1 MSSATTVTSL
11 PKPEDRNPR
20 GISLIEGW
28 LRRFEARQAWLLFLQ
43 GLSFCV
49 LALLAGASV
58 IMVLDAIG
66 MISDPWRW
74 TLTICVEIA
83 ALALGIA
90 YGLVQPWVRHP
101 LTRIASEA
109 ESICPEMREQL
120 LACVELSAVKENSR
134 NFSGDF
140 LAALQGKVAHSLRER
155 SIRDL
160 LPWSTVRGPCLAAF
174 ASCLAIVGLCFFSR
188 LDMPQRLRRALIPF
202 ADFERLSRT
211 RIEVVKPS
219 RPVSV
224 VPENQAVEYEI
235 QLSGAEAQEA
245 SMEWRATNGKPASG
259 TKLEKMIRIDESP
272 ARFVCSLPIGT
283 DSIEYRFAAGDGRT
297 SWRTIRPTP
306 RPRVDRFKHR
316 IHFPEYT
323 GLPPSEIVHE
333 RGSITALAGSQ
344 IEVGVAPS
352 IPLISAVA
360 SLEKI
365 DTGEQESVSMSYS
378 KESSVWSF
386 PWRCDTDLRYRL
398 KLKAH
403 VTDGE
408 EPIENTFSPT
418 HELNTASDHHPAVG
432 WLATDGTLW
441 DVPPRPE
448 QAWIISPEEL
458 VPLAA
463 RIADDLPGATIEQQ
477 ISINRGPWTSVSAQ
491 LRALSDE
498 KGEQTRSLPDWLDAN
513 AWTPLDGVE
522 NPTNTSFTWVWDVLN
537 AGASSGDTI
546 AVRIAAR
553 DSFQQVTY
561 SPTIEFSLASPGFDR
576 NRHDPLLARAAL
588 LPELVRLSTLMRAA
602 KDLLTPRLQQARS
615 GNTPAQE
622 RSKLAED
629 LRLTAKQ
636 WSDCSRDIRILS
648 NGIVRQLPRPLDQSE
663 TEFVVRLIAKLERD
677 HTSTLTAAADIL
689 SIDAGKEQRLVQR
702 IADRVDQALRGLNEG
717 DDHSHRLVDIYRQFL
732 GHETLTALTK
742 DMLYLKRHQDDQLQ
756 RLEKMDFAMLAR
768 SQKIATQYIDSI
780 QSLAKRMEP
789 LVSQHLQNGLR
800 SWGQTLDQTRNE
812 LNHRSQQESTPE
824 NRTALANEVKRV
836 TENLRHQ
843 SWAFNLDGGLWWNIA
858 DTRRDLIQRGMG
870 LHVLATQ
877 TIERM
882 EREQAELADKN
893 IPSEL
898 LQQLRGISMQTVENR
913 SRAVAQ
919 QMVDRREL
927 HQHRMPIDP
936 QFASDMGLAMR
947 AWESQLEQW
956 AAFPTINEESRKQ
969 KNILVKVIQA
979 YRVLETA
986 HEIQDVRVTAETLQ
1000 RHEQYEWESLEGKL
1014 AHVRI
1019 WDSLPNRIENIS
1031 QWMKESGFQHPIAD
1045 AYRAVQWND
1054 SCNGLRRKLDPR
1066 RHANNENLVSIAAE
1080 LEDWLKELRAAE
1092 RNAQPTIDE
1101 ARKFLASL
1109 SPSLSELA
1117 RRSARETRALQE
1129 QSKTDPEQVVA
1140 PRELKQ
1146 QLQQT
1151 QQSIER
1157 LQDALLEN
1165 AMRQD
1170 ILNEQQLNIAKDSDR
1185 ASQWLNELTPAM
1197 QSATESLLR
1206 AQQAAEDTL
1215 QIQNASAQAIQQQ
1228 EAVAAALET
1237 IDKHFAMLEDPAL
1250 QASEQA
1256 AKQLEESR
1264 AQLNPNAEPDRQPL
1278 ESYDSAD
1285 QLSSM
1290 ANRDPATLL
1299 RELEKELQQNEP
1311 MQRELSQLSQQA
1323 AADTIAQLKNA
1334 AKEESSI
1341 VRDLENADI
1350 ARKGAKE
1357 LQTQQLRRL
1366 GDETERMAASMLEK
1380 SSQVV
1385 QRMNLPE
1392 TRKSLHQAMEDLRSS
1407 ASEAKHSDPQQPAAE
1422 LDKKFQK
1429 LLQSVDQAQ
1438 KKLDELTP
1446 SVQGKIEQAAAKDEQ
1461 QRQGQLTEMKSWQS
1475 LMRDD
1480 SVRRAKD
1487 QAREL
1492 QQASDQAQKQAEQR
1506 NQVLQQKLQARQQ
1519 VMDQLKA
1526 NPNRDDLK
1534 DALDRDTIAAS
1545 QAAAESENAKRLA
1558 ESAQKLAKESSER
1571 AQSIENTARA
1581 NLDRPNPVA
1590 SLAEEQIAA
1599 ANKELQA
1606 IRQEMQNGAKP
1617 DHSSEP
1623 KPNSAALAQGKARQD
1638 QVTDTVEQ
1646 LAEQMARSA
1655 RHEERLKN
1663 DTGSRMLAEQSKAI
1677 EQAASHP
1684 IAQAQQEL
1692 NQASERAVKAE
1703 RDQAQGAREASTP
1716 NPAAPPGAGLASQRT
1731 QQAADTLSQLAR
1743 NLEQNVA
1750 PMFQATSE
1758 AREGR
1763 PNRAEPAPSAKPD
1776 PGKPSQTT
1784 QPEPN
1789 AKTQAESTRS
1799 VPSERDGTQ
1808 QSRSELPSQ
1817 SQSNQTSAS
1826 ESSNQSQAQAN
1837 SQSQTPSE
1845 FGEAQS
1851 PREMARLLDSL
1862 DQQLNGRNDEPND
1875 SGQSSRSDASDSPSE
1890 GQQGQNSQSQPTG
1903 QESQVPSS
1911 SNQDAKSQEGKGQRE
1926 SDGSGRD
1933 AAPSKSLGN
1942 ERLREALRESADEIA
1957 ARLQNERLAK
1967 ARNRER
1973 ESRSS
1978 KNTSRSSSATAPDDQ
1993 GRTQNAPTGDSRLP
2007 SITSR
2012 LGQDWGSLREQRAED
2027 VTQGKREAFDPEYSD
2042 AIRAYFRALGERSK

>member
-1 MSSATTVTSL
+1 MSS
-11 PKPEDRNPR
+11 
-20 GISLIEGW
+20 IEGW
-28 LRRFEARQAWLLFLQ
+28 LRRFEARQSWLLFLQ
-43 GLSFCV
+43 GLSLGG

-66 MISDPWRW
+66 IISDPWRW
-74 TLTICVEIA
+74 TCTICVEVS

-90 YGLVQPWVRHP
+90 HGLLQPWVRRP
-101 LTRIASEA
+101 LTRVATDA

-120 LACVELSAVKENSR
+120 LACVELSSVKESAR

-140 LAALQGKVAHSLRER
+140 LAALQGRVAHALREH

-160 LPWSTVRGPCLAAF
+160 LPWSTVRGPCLAAL

-202 ADFERLSRT
+202 ADLERLSRT

-224 VPENQAVEYEI
+224 VPENQAVEFEI
-235 QLSGAEAQEA
+235 QLSGAAAQEA
-245 SMEWRATNGKPASG
+245 SMEWRAANGKPASG

-306 RPRVDRFKHR
+306 RPRVARFKHR

-323 GLPPSEIVHE
+323 GLPPSEIVGE
-333 RGSITALAGSQ
+333 RGSITALADSQ
-344 IEVGVAPS
+344 IEVGFEPS
-352 IPLISAVA
+352 IPLISANANV
-360 SLEKI
+360 EKL
-365 DTGEQESVSMSYS
+365 DSGEQETVSLTYA
-378 KESSVWSF
+378 KDQSVWSF
-386 PWRCDTDLRYRL
+386 PWRSDADMRYRL
-398 KLKAH
+398 KLKANMP
-403 VTDGE
+403 DSD

-418 HELNTASDHHPAVG
+418 HELNTASDHRPAVG
-432 WLATDGTLW
+432 WMATDGTLW

-491 LRALSDE
+491 LRSLSDE
-498 KGEQTRSLPDWLDAN
+498 KGEQTRSLPGWLDSN

-522 NPTNTSFTWVWDVLN
+522 NPTNASFTWVWDVLN

-553 DSFQQVTY
+553 DSLQQVTY
-561 SPTIEFSLASPGFDR
+561 SPTVEFSLASPGFDR

-588 LPELVRLSTLMRAA
+588 LPELVRLSTLMRGA
-602 KDLLTPRLQQARS
+602 KESLTPRLQQARS
-615 GNTPAQE
+615 NNMPAPE
-622 RSKLAED
+622 RTKLAED
-629 LRLTAKQ
+629 LRSAAKQ

-648 NGIVRQLPRPLDQSE
+648 HGIIRQLPRPLDQSE

-689 SIDAGKEQRLVQR
+689 SVESGKEQRLIQR
-702 IADRVDQALRGLNEG
+702 IADRIDQALRGVNEG

-742 DMLYLKRHQDDQLQ
+742 DMLYLKQHQEDQLQ

-780 QSLAKRMEP
+780 QALGKRMEP

-800 SWGQTLDQTRNE
+800 SWGQTLDQTRTE

-877 TIERM
+877 TLERM

-898 LQQLRGISMQTVENR
+898 LQQLRAISMQSAENR

-947 AWESQLEQW
+947 AWESQLELW

-969 KNILVKVIQA
+969 KDVLIKIIQA

-986 HEIQDVRVTAETLQ
+986 HEMHDVRVTAETLQ

-1019 WDSLPNRIENIS
+1019 WDSLPNRIDNIS
-1031 QWMKESGFQHPIAD
+1031 QWMKESGFQHPVAD

-1054 SCNGLRRKLDPR
+1054 SCNSLRRKLDPR
-1066 RHANNENLVSIAAE
+1066 RHANNENLVSFAAE
-1080 LEDWLKELRAAE
+1080 LEDWLTDLRVAE
-1092 RNAQPTIDE
+1092 GNAQPTIDE
-1101 ARKFLASL
+1101 ARRFLASL

-1129 QSKTDPEQVVA
+1129 QSKTDPEQTVA
-1140 PRELKQ
+1140 PRELQQ

-1170 ILNEQQLNIAKDSDR
+1170 ILDEQQLDVAKDSDR
-1185 ASQWLNELTPAM
+1185 ASQWLNELTPPM

-1206 AQQAAEDTL
+1206 AQQAAENTN
-1215 QIQNASAQAIQQQ
+1215 QIETASEQAVQQQ

-1237 IDKHFAMLEDPAL
+1237 IEKHFAMLEDPAL
-1250 QASEQA
+1250 QASAQA
-1256 AKQLEESR
+1256 AKQLEQSR
-1264 AQLNPNAEPDRQPL
+1264 AQLNPKAEPDRQPL
-1278 ESYDSAD
+1278 ESYDAAD

-1290 ANRDPATLL
+1290 ANRDPAALL
-1299 RELEKELQQNEP
+1299 QELEKELERNEP

-1341 VRDLENADI
+1341 VRDLENADV

-1366 GDETERMAASMLEK
+1366 GDEVDRMAASMLEK

-1392 TRKSLHQAMEDLRSS
+1392 TRKSIHQAMEDLRSS
-1407 ASEAKHSDPQQPAAE
+1407 ANQAKNSDAQQPAME
-1422 LDKKFQK
+1422 LDRKFQK
-1429 LLQSVDQAQ
+1429 LMESVDQAQ

-1446 SVQGKIEQAAAKDEQ
+1446 AIQGKIEQAVAKDEQ

-1506 NQVLQQKLQARQQ
+1506 NQDLQQKLQARKQ

-1526 NPNRDDLK
+1526 SPNRDDLK
-1534 DALDRDTIAAS
+1534 DALDRNTMAAS
-1545 QAAAESENAKRLA
+1545 QATAETENAKRLA
-1558 ESAQKLAKESSER
+1558 ESAQKLAKESAER
-1571 AQSIENTARA
+1571 AQAIENAARA

-1623 KPNSAALAQGKARQD
+1623 KPNASALAQGKARQD
-1638 QVTDTVEQ
+1638 QVTETVEQ

-1655 RHEERLKN
+1655 RHEERLMN
-1663 DTGSRMLAEQSKAI
+1663 DTGSRMLAEQAKAI
-1677 EQAASHP
+1677 DQAASNP

-1692 NQASERAVKAE
+1692 KQASQRASQAE
-1703 RDQAQGAREASTP
+1703 RDQAQGSREAPTP
-1716 NPAAPPGAGLASQRT
+1716 NPTAPPGAGLASQRT

-1743 NLEQNVA
+1743 NIEQNVA
-1750 PMFQATSE
+1750 PMFEATSE

-1776 PGKPSQTT
+1776 PGQPTQTT

-1789 AKTQAESTRS
+1789 AKTQSESSRS
-1799 VPSERDGTQ
+1799 VPSEKNGTQ
-1808 QSRSELPSQ
+1808 QSRSGLPSQ

-1826 ESSNQSQAQAN
+1826 ESSNQAQAQAN
-1837 SQSQTPSE
+1837 SQSQAPSG
-1845 FGEAQS
+1845 FGESQS
-1851 PREMARLLDSL
+1851 PKEMARLLDSL
-1862 DQQLNGRNDEPND
+1862 DQQLNGRNGAPND
-1875 SGQSSRSDASDSPSE
+1875 SGQSGRSDASDSSSE

-1903 QESQVPSS
+1903 QDSPSPSS
-1911 SNQDAKSQEGKGQRE
+1911 LNQDTKPQNGEGQRE
-1926 SDGSGRD
+1926 SDGVGRD
-1933 AAPSKSLGN
+1933 TAQSKSRGN
-1942 ERLREALRESADEIA
+1942 ERLRDALRESADEIA

-1967 ARNRER
+1967 ARNRAR
-1973 ESRSS
+1973 DSRSS
-1978 KNTSRSSSATAPDDQ
+1978 KNTSRSASATEPDDQ
-1993 GRTQNAPTGDSRLP
+1993 GRTQNAPAGDSRLP
-2007 SITSR
+2007 AVVNR

-2027 VTQGKREAFDPEYSD
+2027 VTQGKRDVFDPEYSD
-2042 AIRAYFRALGERSK
+2042 AIRAYFRALGERKK